1 MLDITVREF
10 NYERILM
17 KVILREEIKGLGKMG
32 DIVNV
37 ADGYGRNYLIP
48 SKKAVET
55 TTENVRMVE
64 REKKKADEVL
74 KQRLHGAEGLAKR
87 VTEISL
93 TLSRQGGE
101 GEKMFCS
108 FNSCDIDE
116 ALITENIN
124 IDKKQIHLEKP
135 IKELGLFH
143 VPVRLHPEVTAELKV
158 WVVKA

>member
-1 MLDITVREF
+1 
-10 NYERILM
+10 M

-74 KQRLHGAEGLAKR
+74 KQTLHEAEGLSKR
-87 VTEISL
+87 VAEISL
-93 TLSRQGGE
+93 TIPRQVGE
-101 GEKMFCS
+101 GEKMFGS
-108 FNSCDIDE
+108 VTSADIAE
-116 ALITENIN
+116 ALIAENIN

>member
-17 KVILREEIKGLGKMG
+17 KVILREEIKGLGKLG

-74 KQRLHGAEGLAKR
+74 KQTLHDAEGLAKR

-93 TLSRQGGE
+93 TLSRQVGE
-101 GEKMFCS
+101 GEKMFGS
-108 FNSCDIDE
+108 VTSADIAE